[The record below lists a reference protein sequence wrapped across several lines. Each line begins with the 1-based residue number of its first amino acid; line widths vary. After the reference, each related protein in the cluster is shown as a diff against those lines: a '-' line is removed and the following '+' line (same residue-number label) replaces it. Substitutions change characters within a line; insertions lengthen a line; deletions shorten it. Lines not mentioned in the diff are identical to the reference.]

1 MAIMKLTTRTVLMAL
16 MLAGSA
22 SAMAAP
28 HLTPKECNSYPFK
41 PLKSEVTHK
50 QLMRELSELEA
61 QGYNPGVDD
70 ATYPANLEAAQQK
83 LQAQY
88 RADCLQA
95 QPVNSAQGTNG
106 TSNTGSTNGPGASAA
121 PITSSVTS

>member
-41 PLKSEVTHK
+41 PLKGEVTHK

-70 ATYPANLEAAQQK
+70 ATYPSNLENAQQK

-88 RADCLQA
+88 RMDCLPA
-95 QPVNSAQGTNG
+95 QPVNSVQGN
-106 TSNTGSTNGPGASAA
+106 SVPGASTGLTPSNAA
-121 PITSSVTS
+121 S

>member
-1 MAIMKLTTRTVLMAL
+1 MKLTTRMVLMTV

-22 SAMAAP
+22 SVMAAP

-41 PLKSEVTHK
+41 PLKTEVTHK
-50 QLMRELSELEA
+50 QLMRELAELEA

-70 ATYPANLEAAQQK
+70 ASYPANLETAQHK

-88 RADCLQA
+88 RADCLPA
-95 QPVNSAQGTNG
+95 QPVNSAQGSG
-106 TSNTGSTNGPGASAA
+106 APGASAA
-121 PITSSVTS
+121 PVTPNVAS